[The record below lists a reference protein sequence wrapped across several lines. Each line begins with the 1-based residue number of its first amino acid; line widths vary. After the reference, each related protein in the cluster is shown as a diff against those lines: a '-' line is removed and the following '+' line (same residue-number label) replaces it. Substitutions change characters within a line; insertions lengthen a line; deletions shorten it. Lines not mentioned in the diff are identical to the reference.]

1 VSQLESLSQI
11 EEKLN
16 NLSLTAKNYI
26 DNANTDEE
34 LDQLRVSLLGKKGDL
49 SIILKTMG
57 QLSAIDRPIVG
68 QKANLIKINLQELIT
83 ERKNK
88 LNSEALDKKIK
99 KEKIDVT
106 IPSIGTPPG
115 NKHHLISTQDE
126 IIDIFCGLGYSVESG
141 PEIETDFY
149 NFESLNIPCITV
161 PLSASTC
168 AGWTA
173 LSNIY
178 TKDGQFIKDVALGS
192 CPKILVFDHKFIQTA
207 PSRTLASGIAD
218 ALAKWY
224 ESSITSSKIDDGLV
238 QQAIQISRVLRD
250 QLLIDGGKAFNGQFE
265 NNPSWQNTVE
275 ACGLTAGLVGGIGGE
290 KCRTAAAH
298 AIHNAI
304 TQIITP
310 NKFLHGE
317 IVGVGLLL
325 QLRLEE
331 MKNNN
336 KLADQSIKQLLVLM
350 KQLDLPTTISELGI
364 NVFEN
369 KNLEKIADFT
379 CRDKSE
385 IHFLP
390 FEISKKDMIEV
401 IASFEQQKIKI

>member
-1 VSQLESLSQI
+1 VIAAGGGKVLDSG
-11 EEKLN
+11 K
-16 NLSLTAKNYI
+16 YI
-26 DNANTDEE
+26 AEC
-34 LDQLRVSLLGKKGDL
+34 LD
-49 SIILKTMG
+49 
-57 QLSAIDRPIVG
+57 
-68 QKANLIKINLQELIT
+68 
-83 ERKNK
+83 
-88 LNSEALDKKIK
+88 
-99 KEKIDVT
+99 
-106 IPSIGTPPG
+106 IPS
-115 NKHHLISTQDE
+115 
-126 IIDIFCGLGYSVESG
+126 
-141 PEIETDFY
+141 
-149 NFESLNIPCITV
+149 ITV

-178 TKDGQFIKDVALGS
+178 TKNGQFIKDVALSS
-192 CPKILVFDHKFIQTA
+192 CPKVLVFDHKFIQTA

-224 ESSITSSKIDDGLV
+224 ESSITSSTINDGLV

-250 QLLIDGGKAFNGQFE
+250 QLLIDGERAFKDEIE
-265 NNPSWQNTVE
+265 NNYSWSNTIE

-298 AIHNAI
+298 ALHNAI

-310 NKFLHGE
+310 NKFFHGE

-325 QLRLEE
+325 QLKLEE

-336 KLADQSIKQLLVLM
+336 KLANQSIKQLLKLMEVLH
-350 KQLDLPTTISELGI
+350 LPTTIAQLGI

-369 KNLEKIADFT
+369 NNLEKIADFT

-390 FEISKKDMIEV
+390 FDISKKDIIQV
-401 IASFEQQKIKI
+401 IATFEKPKIKI

>member
-1 VSQLESLSQI
+1 MHSISPETIFRGIYAWEESLSLI
-11 EEKLN
+11 TKLTKSPLILGRGIHTSSLRN
-16 NLSLTAKNYI
+16 KIFTDLTNHNLEVNST
-26 DNANTDEE
+26 
-34 LDQLRVSLLGKKGDL
+34 
-49 SIILKTMG
+49 
-57 QLSAIDRPIVG
+57 
-68 QKANLIKINLQELIT
+68 NLQFDCCFEDIS
-83 ERKNK
+83 RVN
-88 LNSEALDKKIK
+88 NI
-99 KEKIDVT
+99 
-106 IPSIGTPPG
+106 
-115 NKHHLISTQDE
+115 ISTNNHDCV
-126 IIDIFCGLGYSVESG
+126 IAAGGGKVLDAGKYIADC
-141 PEIETDFY
+141 
-149 NFESLNIPCITV
+149 LNIPCITV

-178 TKDGQFIKDVALGS
+178 TKNGQFIKDVALRS
-192 CPKILVFDHKFIQTA
+192 CPKILVYDHKFIQTA
-207 PSRTLASGIAD
+207 PSRTLSSGIAD

-224 ESSITSSKIDDGLV
+224 ESSITSSTVDDGLV

-250 QLLIDGGKAFNGQFE
+250 QLLIDGEKAFNGQFE
-265 NNPSWQNTVE
+265 NTSSWRNTIE
-275 ACGLTAGLVGGIGGE
+275 ACGLTAGLIGGIGGE

-304 TQIITP
+304 TQIVTP

-350 KQLDLPTTISELGI
+350 KELNLPTTIAELGI

-369 KNLEKIADFT
+369 NNLEKIAEFT

-390 FEISKKDMIEV
+390 FEINKRDIIEV
-401 IASFEQQKIKI
+401 ISNFEQQKIKT

>member
-1 VSQLESLSQI
+1 MQSISPEIIFRGNYAWQKSLPQI
-11 EEKLN
+11 TKLTKSPLILGRGIHTN
-16 NLSLTAKNYI
+16 NLRNRIFNDLKNQNLNVNI
-26 DNANTDEE
+26 ANLEFDCCYE
-34 LDQLRVSLLGKKGDL
+34 DISRVKN
-49 SIILKTMG
+49 IILKNNND
-57 QLSAIDRPIVG
+57 S
-68 QKANLIKINLQELIT
+68 LIAAGGGKV
-83 ERKNK
+83 
-88 LNSEALDKKIK
+88 LD
-99 KEKIDVT
+99 
-106 IPSIGTPPG
+106 
-115 NKHHLISTQDE
+115 
-126 IIDIFCGLGYSVESG
+126 SG
-141 PEIETDFY
+141 KYIADF
-149 NFESLNIPCITV
+149 LNIPCITV

-178 TKDGQFIKDVALGS
+178 TKDGQFIKDVPLGS
-192 CPKILVFDHKFIQTA
+192 CPKILVYDHKFIQTA

-250 QLLIDGGKAFNGQFE
+250 QLLIDGEKAFKSQFE
-265 NNPSWQNTVE
+265 DNPSWQNTIE

-304 TQIITP
+304 TQIIVP

-317 IVGVGLLL
+317 IVGVGILL

-350 KQLDLPTTISELGI
+350 KELNLPTTILELGI

-369 KNLEKIADFT
+369 NNLEKIADFT

-390 FEISKKDMIEV
+390 FEIHKQDIVDV
-401 IASFEQQKIKI
+401 IANFEQQKIKI

>member
-1 VSQLESLSQI
+1 MQSISPETIYRGNYAWEESLSQI
-11 EEKLN
+11 TKLTKSPLVLGRSIHTYKLRKKILN
-16 NLSLTAKNYI
+16 DLKNQNLNVNSSNLQYDCCYEDI
-26 DNANTDEE
+26 S
-34 LDQLRVSLLGKKGDL
+34 RVQN
-49 SIILKTMG
+49 IILK
-57 QLSAIDRPIVG
+57 
-68 QKANLIKINLQELIT
+68 N
-83 ERKNK
+83 KNDCVIAAGGGK
-88 LNSEALDKKIK
+88 VLD
-99 KEKIDVT
+99 
-106 IPSIGTPPG
+106 
-115 NKHHLISTQDE
+115 
-126 IIDIFCGLGYSVESG
+126 SG
-141 PEIETDFY
+141 KYIADC
-149 NFESLNIPCITV
+149 LNIPCITV

-178 TKDGQFIKDVALGS
+178 TKSGQFIKDFTLGS
-192 CPKILVFDHKFIQTA
+192 CPKILVYDHKFIQTA
-207 PSRTLASGIAD
+207 PIRTLASGVAD

-250 QLLIDGGKAFNGQFE
+250 QLLIDGKKAFMGEFE
-265 NNPSWQNTVE
+265 NNPSWQNTIE

-336 KLADQSIKQLLVLM
+336 KLADQSIKQLLVIM
-350 KQLDLPTTISELGI
+350 KELNLPTTIGQLGI

-369 KNLEKIADFT
+369 NNLEKIAEFT
-379 CRDKSE
+379 CQDKSE

-390 FEISKKDMIEV
+390 FEIHRQDIVEL
-401 IASFEQQKIKI
+401 IANFEKQKIKI

>member
-1 VSQLESLSQI
+1 MQSISPESVFRGNDAWEKALPQI
-11 EEKLN
+11 TKLTKN
-16 NLSLTAKNYI
+16 PLILGRSFHTQNLRNKIFRDLQNQNINVNFANLQFDCCYEDISRIKN
-26 DNANTDEE
+26 
-34 LDQLRVSLLGKKGDL
+34 
-49 SIILKTMG
+49 IILENNHDSVIAAGGGK
-57 QLSAIDRPIVG
+57 V
-68 QKANLIKINLQELIT
+68 
-83 ERKNK
+83 
-88 LNSEALDKKIK
+88 LD
-99 KEKIDVT
+99 
-106 IPSIGTPPG
+106 
-115 NKHHLISTQDE
+115 
-126 IIDIFCGLGYSVESG
+126 SG
-141 PEIETDFY
+141 KYIAEYFK
-149 NFESLNIPCITV
+149 IPCITV
-161 PLSASTC
+161 PFSASTC

-178 TKDGQFIKDVALGS
+178 TKNGQFIKDVALSS
-192 CPKILVFDHKFIQTA
+192 CPKLLVYDHKFIQTA

-224 ESSITSSKIDDGLV
+224 ESSITSSKINDGLV

-250 QLLIDGGKAFNGQFE
+250 QLLIDGKKAFNGEFD
-265 NNPSWQNTVE
+265 NNAFWQNTIE

-298 AIHNAI
+298 ALHNAI

-325 QLRLEE
+325 QLKLEE
-331 MKNNN
+331 VKNNN
-336 KLADQSIKQLLVLM
+336 KLANQSFKQLLVFMQELN
-350 KQLDLPTTISELGI
+350 LPTNIAQLGI

-369 KNLEKIADFT
+369 NNLDKIADFT

-390 FEISKKDMIEV
+390 FEIQKQDIVEI
-401 IASFEQQKIKI
+401 IASFEQQKIKV

>member
-1 VSQLESLSQI
+1 MQSISPEIIFRGNYAWEKSLPLISKLTKNPLILGRSIHTNNLRNKIFIDLKNQNLSVNSAELQFDCCYEDI
-11 EEKLN
+11 LRVKNIILN
-16 NLSLTAKNYI
+16 NNNDSVIATGGGKV
-26 DNANTDEE
+26 
-34 LDQLRVSLLGKKGDL
+34 LDSGK
-49 SIILKTMG
+49 
-57 QLSAIDRPIVG
+57 
-68 QKANLIKINLQELIT
+68 LI
-83 ERKNK
+83 
-88 LNSEALDKKIK
+88 A
-99 KEKIDVT
+99 
-106 IPSIGTPPG
+106 
-115 NKHHLISTQDE
+115 
-126 IIDIFCGLGYSVESG
+126 
-141 PEIETDFY
+141 
-149 NFESLNIPCITV
+149 ESLNIPCITV

-192 CPKILVFDHKFIQTA
+192 CPKMLVYDHKFIQTA

-224 ESSITSSKIDDGLV
+224 ESSITSSTIDDGLV

-250 QLLIDGGKAFNGQFE
+250 QLLIDGEKAFKGQYE
-265 NNPSWQNTVE
+265 NNPSWRNTIE

-298 AIHNAI
+298 AFHNAI

-336 KLADQSIKQLLVLM
+336 KLANQSIKQLFLLM
-350 KQLDLPTTISELGI
+350 QKLNLPTTISQLGI

-369 KNLEKIADFT
+369 NNLEKIADFT

-390 FEISKKDMIEV
+390 FEIHKRDIIKV
-401 IASFEQQKIKI
+401 ITNFEQQIIKT

>member
-1 VSQLESLSQI
+1 
-11 EEKLN
+11 
-16 NLSLTAKNYI
+16 
-26 DNANTDEE
+26 
-34 LDQLRVSLLGKKGDL
+34 
-49 SIILKTMG
+49 
-57 QLSAIDRPIVG
+57 
-68 QKANLIKINLQELIT
+68 
-83 ERKNK
+83 
-88 LNSEALDKKIK
+88 
-99 KEKIDVT
+99 
-106 IPSIGTPPG
+106 
-115 NKHHLISTQDE
+115 
-126 IIDIFCGLGYSVESG
+126 
-141 PEIETDFY
+141 
-149 NFESLNIPCITV
+149 V

-192 CPKILVFDHKFIQTA
+192 CPKILIYDHKFIQTA

-224 ESSITSSKIDDGLV
+224 ESSITSSKTDDGLV

-250 QLLIDGGKAFNGQFE
+250 QLLIDGGKAFKGQFE

-317 IVGVGLLL
+317 IVGVGILL

-336 KLADQSIKQLLVLM
+336 KLADQSIKQLFVLM
-350 KQLDLPTTISELGI
+350 KELNLPTTIGQLGI

-369 KNLEKIADFT
+369 NNLEKIADFT

-390 FEISKKDMIEV
+390 FEIHKQDIVE
-401 IASFEQQKIKI
+401 IITNFEQQKIKI

>member
-1 VSQLESLSQI
+1 MQSISPEIIFRGNYAWEKSLPLISKLTKNPLILGRSIHTNNLRNKIFIDLKNQNLSVNSAELQFDCCYEDI
-11 EEKLN
+11 LRVKNIILN
-16 NLSLTAKNYI
+16 NNNDSVIATGGGKV
-26 DNANTDEE
+26 
-34 LDQLRVSLLGKKGDL
+34 LDSGK
-49 SIILKTMG
+49 
-57 QLSAIDRPIVG
+57 
-68 QKANLIKINLQELIT
+68 LI
-83 ERKNK
+83 
-88 LNSEALDKKIK
+88 A
-99 KEKIDVT
+99 
-106 IPSIGTPPG
+106 
-115 NKHHLISTQDE
+115 
-126 IIDIFCGLGYSVESG
+126 
-141 PEIETDFY
+141 
-149 NFESLNIPCITV
+149 ESLNIPCITV

-192 CPKILVFDHKFIQTA
+192 CPKMLVYDHKFIQTA

-224 ESSITSSKIDDGLV
+224 ESSITSSTIDDGLV

-250 QLLIDGGKAFNGQFE
+250 QLLIDGEKAFKGQYE
-265 NNPSWQNTVE
+265 NNPSWRNTIE

-298 AIHNAI
+298 AFHNAI

-336 KLADQSIKQLLVLM
+336 KLANQSIKQLFLLM
-350 KQLDLPTTISELGI
+350 QKLNLPTTISQLGI

-369 KNLEKIADFT
+369 NNLEKIADFT

-390 FEISKKDMIEV
+390 FEIHKRDIIEV
-401 IASFEQQKIKI
+401 ITNFEQQKIKT

>member
-1 VSQLESLSQI
+1 MQSISPETIFRGNNAWEKSLPLIS
-11 EEKLN
+11 KLTKSPLILGRSIN
-16 NLSLTAKNYI
+16 TNKLRNKIFTDLKNQNLDVNSANLQFDCCYEDISRIKN
-26 DNANTDEE
+26 
-34 LDQLRVSLLGKKGDL
+34 
-49 SIILKTMG
+49 IILKNNHDSVIATG
-57 QLSAIDRPIVG
+57 GGKV
-68 QKANLIKINLQELIT
+68 
-83 ERKNK
+83 
-88 LNSEALDKKIK
+88 LD
-99 KEKIDVT
+99 
-106 IPSIGTPPG
+106 
-115 NKHHLISTQDE
+115 
-126 IIDIFCGLGYSVESG
+126 SG
-141 PEIETDFY
+141 KYIAECLD
-149 NFESLNIPCITV
+149 IPCITI

-178 TKDGQFIKDVALGS
+178 TKNGQFIEDFALRS
-192 CPKILVFDHKFIQTA
+192 CPKILVYDHKFIQTA

-224 ESSITSSKIDDGLV
+224 ESSVTSSTIDDGLV

-250 QLLIDGGKAFNGQFE
+250 QLLIDGEKAFKGEIE
-265 NNPSWQNTVE
+265 NNLSWRNTIE

-298 AIHNAI
+298 AFHNAI

-331 MKNNN
+331 MKNKN
-336 KLADQSIKQLLVLM
+336 KLADQSIKQLLVFM
-350 KQLDLPTTISELGI
+350 KELNLPNTIAQLGI

-369 KNLEKIADFT
+369 NHLEKIADFT

-390 FEISKKDMIEV
+390 FKIQKQDIVEV
-401 IASFEQQKIKI
+401 ITNFEQQKIKV

>member
-1 VSQLESLSQI
+1 MQSISPETIYRGNYAWEKSLPQI
-11 EEKLN
+11 TKLTKRPLILGRGVQTN
-16 NLSLTAKNYI
+16 NLRKKIFNDLKNK
-26 DNANTDEE
+26 NLNVNSANLQFDCCYE
-34 LDQLRVSLLGKKGDL
+34 DISRVEK
-49 SIILKTMG
+49 IILKNNNDSVVAAG
-57 QLSAIDRPIVG
+57 GGKV
-68 QKANLIKINLQELIT
+68 
-83 ERKNK
+83 
-88 LNSEALDKKIK
+88 LD
-99 KEKIDVT
+99 
-106 IPSIGTPPG
+106 
-115 NKHHLISTQDE
+115 
-126 IIDIFCGLGYSVESG
+126 SG
-141 PEIETDFY
+141 KYIAD
-149 NFESLNIPCITV
+149 SLNIPCITV

-178 TKDGQFIKDVALGS
+178 TKNGQFIEDFALRS
-192 CPKILVFDHKFIQTA
+192 CPKILVYDHKFIKTA
-207 PSRTLASGIAD
+207 PLRTLASGIAD

-224 ESSITSSKIDDGLV
+224 ESSITSSTIDDGLV

-250 QLLIDGGKAFNGQFE
+250 QLLIDGEKAFKGEFK
-265 NNPSWQNTVE
+265 NNPSWRNTIE

-325 QLRLEE
+325 QLKLEE

-336 KLADQSIKQLLVLM
+336 KLADQSTKQLLLLM
-350 KQLDLPTTISELGI
+350 KQLNLPTNIAQLGI
-364 NVFEN
+364 NVFEDN
-369 KNLEKIADFT
+369 NLEKIANFT

-390 FEISKKDMIEV
+390 FEINKWDIIEV
-401 IASFEQQKIKI
+401 ISNFEKQKIKT

>member
-1 VSQLESLSQI
+1 MQSISPETIFRGNHAWQKSLPQI
-11 EEKLN
+11 IKLTKRPLVLGRGIN
-16 NLSLTAKNYI
+16 TNKLRNKIFNDLKNKNVNVNFANLKFDCCYEDISRVKN
-26 DNANTDEE
+26 
-34 LDQLRVSLLGKKGDL
+34 
-49 SIILKTMG
+49 IILK
-57 QLSAIDRPIVG
+57 
-68 QKANLIKINLQELIT
+68 N
-83 ERKNK
+83 KNDSVIAAGGGK
-88 LNSEALDKKIK
+88 VLD
-99 KEKIDVT
+99 
-106 IPSIGTPPG
+106 
-115 NKHHLISTQDE
+115 
-126 IIDIFCGLGYSVESG
+126 SG
-141 PEIETDFY
+141 KYIAD
-149 NFESLNIPCITV
+149 SLNIHCITV

-178 TKDGQFIKDVALGS
+178 TKGGQFIKDVALGS
-192 CPKILVFDHKFIQTA
+192 CPKILVYDHKFIQTA

-224 ESSITSSKIDDGLV
+224 ESSITSSTIDDGLV

-250 QLLIDGGKAFNGQFE
+250 QLLIDGEKAFKGQFE
-265 NNPSWQNTVE
+265 NNPSWRNTVE

-336 KLADQSIKQLLVLM
+336 KLADQSIKQLLLLM
-350 KQLDLPTTISELGI
+350 KELDLPTTIAQLGI

-369 KNLEKIADFT
+369 NNLEKIADFT

-390 FEISKKDMIEV
+390 FEIHKRDIKEV
-401 IASFEQQKIKI
+401 IANFEQQKIKI

>member
-1 VSQLESLSQI
+1 MQFISPETIYRGSSAWEKSLPQI
-11 EEKLN
+11 TKLTKSPLILGRGIQTNNLRNYIFNDLKNQKLN
-16 NLSLTAKNYI
+16 VNS
-26 DNANTDEE
+26 
-34 LDQLRVSLLGKKGDL
+34 
-49 SIILKTMG
+49 
-57 QLSAIDRPIVG
+57 
-68 QKANLIKINLQELIT
+68 ANLQFDCCYEDIS
-83 ERKNK
+83 RVKNIISNNNNDCVIAAGGGK
-88 LNSEALDKKIK
+88 VLD
-99 KEKIDVT
+99 
-106 IPSIGTPPG
+106 
-115 NKHHLISTQDE
+115 
-126 IIDIFCGLGYSVESG
+126 SG
-141 PEIETDFY
+141 KYIAD
-149 NFESLNIPCITV
+149 SLNIPCIAV

-178 TKDGQFIKDVALGS
+178 TKNGQFIKDVALGS

-250 QLLIDGGKAFNGQFE
+250 QLLIDGEKAFKGQFE
-265 NNPSWQNTVE
+265 NNPSWRNTVE

-336 KLADQSIKQLLVLM
+336 KLADQSIKQLLALM
-350 KQLDLPTTISELGI
+350 KELNLPTTIAQLGI
-364 NVFEN
+364 DIFEN
-369 KNLEKIADFT
+369 NNLEKIADFT

-390 FEISKKDMIEV
+390 FEINKRDIIEV
-401 IASFEQQKIKI
+401 ISNFEQQIIKT

>member
-1 VSQLESLSQI
+1 MVNQMQSISPENVFRGNDAWRKALPQITKLTKSPLILGRSLHTQNLRNKIFRDLENEDLNVS
-11 EEKLN
+11 
-16 NLSLTAKNYI
+16 Y
-26 DNANTDEE
+26 
-34 LDQLRVSLLGKKGDL
+34 
-49 SIILKTMG
+49 
-57 QLSAIDRPIVG
+57 
-68 QKANLIKINLQELIT
+68 ANLQFDCCQEDISRVKNIIIEKKHDCVIAAGGGKVLDAGKYIAECLKI
-83 ERKNK
+83 
-88 LNSEALDKKIK
+88 
-99 KEKIDVT
+99 
-106 IPSIGTPPG
+106 
-115 NKHHLISTQDE
+115 H
-126 IIDIFCGLGYSVESG
+126 
-141 PEIETDFY
+141 
-149 NFESLNIPCITV
+149 CITV

-178 TKDGQFIKDVALGS
+178 TKNGQFIKDVMLSS
-192 CPKILVFDHKFIQTA
+192 CPKVLVYDHKFIQTA

-224 ESSITSSKIDDGLV
+224 ESSITSSTIDDGLV

-250 QLLIDGGKAFNGQFE
+250 QLLIDGEKAFKGEFE
-265 NNPSWQNTVE
+265 NNSSWRNTIE
-275 ACGLTAGLVGGIGGE
+275 ACGLTAGLVGGIGGD

-310 NKFLHGE
+310 NKFFHGE

-336 KLADQSIKQLLVLM
+336 KLADQSIKQLLLLM
-350 KQLDLPTTISELGI
+350 KELDLPTSIAELGI

-369 KNLEKIADFT
+369 QNLDKIAEFT
-379 CRDKSE
+379 CRDESE

-390 FEISKKDMIEV
+390 FAISKQDIVEV
-401 IASFEQQKIKI
+401 IANFERQKIKI

>member
-1 VSQLESLSQI
+1 MQSISPEIIFRGNYAWQKSLPQI
-11 EEKLN
+11 TKLTKSPLILGRGIHTN
-16 NLSLTAKNYI
+16 NLRNRIFNDLKNQNLNVNI
-26 DNANTDEE
+26 AN
-34 LDQLRVSLLGKKGDL
+34 LDFDCCYEDISRVKN
-49 SIILKTMG
+49 IILKNNND
-57 QLSAIDRPIVG
+57 S
-68 QKANLIKINLQELIT
+68 LIAAGGGKV
-83 ERKNK
+83 
-88 LNSEALDKKIK
+88 LD
-99 KEKIDVT
+99 
-106 IPSIGTPPG
+106 
-115 NKHHLISTQDE
+115 
-126 IIDIFCGLGYSVESG
+126 SG
-141 PEIETDFY
+141 KYIADF
-149 NFESLNIPCITV
+149 LNIPCITV

-178 TKDGQFIKDVALGS
+178 TKDGQFIKDVPLGS
-192 CPKILVFDHKFIQTA
+192 CPKILVYDHKFIQTA

-224 ESSITSSKIDDGLV
+224 ESSITSSTIDDGLV

-250 QLLIDGGKAFNGQFE
+250 QLLIDGEKAFTGQFE
-265 NNPSWQNTVE
+265 NNPSWRNTVE

-350 KQLDLPTTISELGI
+350 KQLNLPTTIAQLGI

-369 KNLEKIADFT
+369 NNLEKIADFT
-379 CRDKSE
+379 CRNNSE

-390 FEISKKDMIEV
+390 FEVHKKDIAEV
-401 IASFEQQKIKI
+401 IANFEQQKIKI

>member
-1 VSQLESLSQI
+1 MQSISPETIYRGNFAWEKSLPQI
-11 EEKLN
+11 TKITKSPLILGRGINTNNLRNKIFTDLKNLKLN
-16 NLSLTAKNYI
+16 VNS
-26 DNANTDEE
+26 
-34 LDQLRVSLLGKKGDL
+34 
-49 SIILKTMG
+49 
-57 QLSAIDRPIVG
+57 
-68 QKANLIKINLQELIT
+68 ANLQFDCCYEDISRI
-83 ERKNK
+83 
-88 LNSEALDKKIK
+88 KKI
-99 KEKIDVT
+99 
-106 IPSIGTPPG
+106 
-115 NKHHLISTQDE
+115 ISKNNHD
-126 IIDIFCGLGYSVESG
+126 SVIAAGGGKVLDSG
-141 PEIETDFY
+141 KYIAEC
-149 NFESLNIPCITV
+149 LNIPCITV

-178 TKDGQFIKDVALGS
+178 TKNGQFIEDFALRS
-192 CPKILVFDHKFIQTA
+192 CPKILVYDHKFIKTA
-207 PSRTLASGIAD
+207 PLRTLASGIAD

-224 ESSITSSKIDDGLV
+224 ESSITSSTIDDGLV

-250 QLLIDGGKAFNGQFE
+250 QLLLDGQKAFNSEFE
-265 NNPSWQNTVE
+265 NNASWRNTIE

-310 NKFLHGE
+310 NKFFHGE

-331 MKNNN
+331 MKNKN
-336 KLADQSIKQLLVLM
+336 KLADQSIKQLMVLM
-350 KQLDLPTTISELGI
+350 KELNLPTTIAQLGI

-369 KNLEKIADFT
+369 NNLEKIADFT
-379 CRDKSE
+379 FRDESE

-390 FEISKKDMIEV
+390 FEVHKRDIVKV
-401 IASFEQQKIKI
+401 IANFEQQKIKI